1 MALQASTGLRTAMLG
16 SSGLSEQLN
25 LGFINIYSGAP
36 PATADAAVTG
46 TLLCTISNNA
56 TATGLTFDAAAAGTL
71 PKKAS
76 EVWKGVNAASGT
88 AGYFRFVAVGDT
100 GVLST
105 TQARLQGTIA
115 TAGADLNLSS
125 VNLTSGADQ
134 TIDAANFTLPTY

>member
-1 MALQASTGLRTAMLG
+1 
-16 SSGLSEQLN
+16 
-25 LGFINIYSGAP
+25 
-36 PATADAAVTG
+36 
-46 TLLCTISNNA
+46 
-56 TATGLTFDAAAAGTL
+56 
-71 PKKAS
+71 
-76 EVWKGVNAASGT
+76 VNAASGT